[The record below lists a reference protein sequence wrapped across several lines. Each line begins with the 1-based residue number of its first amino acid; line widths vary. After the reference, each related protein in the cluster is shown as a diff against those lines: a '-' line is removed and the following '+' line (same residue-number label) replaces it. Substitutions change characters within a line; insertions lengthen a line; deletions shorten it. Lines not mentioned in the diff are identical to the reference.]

1 MLLLLGG
8 KVYYMKKLR
17 YLIFAVLLVLPLC
30 LWAAAAKS
38 SAPVS
43 PALEIMAAKT
53 DMAKT
58 VPSGENMNFT
68 AQDFMR
74 ALNSSKISS
83 VTIKTLPPK
92 EDGAL
97 TVAGGAV
104 KKGQTVSGKNLD
116 TLCFIPAD
124 KNIKESYFTFS
135 ADGTLP
141 ITCRVFFID
150 KENYCPTLSLASEA
164 SLTVRT
170 HEQNS
175 ATGTLQAYDPDGD
188 KLYFEIVSYPKNGAV
203 VLSDRESGR
212 FTYTPIGN
220 FTGSDSFEYVARDV
234 YGNYSAC
241 ATVSISVSEKQ
252 TSVVFSDIDDCDIYN
267 AALTMAENSL
277 MSGAVS
283 DGLTQFD
290 PDGSISRAEFVMT
303 AMKAAGISSPAE
315 NLSDFFTDV
324 SSLAKE
330 TRDYVNTAYKM
341 GFVGGTEIDGKLCF
355 MPDSTVTRAEAA
367 VVINN
372 IITSMKTVEAP
383 IVRPVFADASSL
395 PAWAKEAIY
404 TVSNLGILKHE
415 NGYVSPDMP
424 VSRGDAA
431 LMLEAMIFM
440 KK

>member
-1 MLLLLGG
+1 
-8 KVYYMKKLR
+8 MKSLR
-17 YLIFAVLLVLPLC
+17 YLFFAVLVLGLS
-30 LWAAAAKS
+30 LSVWVSAARS
-38 SAPVS
+38 DTPVS
-43 PALEIMAAKT
+43 PALEILASKT

-58 VPSGENMNFT
+58 APSGENMNFT
-68 AQDFMR
+68 SQDFMR
-74 ALNSSKISS
+74 ALNTSKIGS
-83 VTIKTLPPK
+83 VTIKSLPPK

-104 KKGQTVSGKNLD
+104 KEGQTVEGKSLD

-124 KNIKESYFTFS
+124 KSIKESYFTFS
-135 ADGTLP
+135 ADDSLP
-141 ITCRVFFID
+141 IKCNIFFID
-150 KENYCPTLSLASEA
+150 KENYCPTLSLASDA

-170 HEQNS
+170 HKENS
-175 ATGTLQAYDPDGD
+175 ATGSLQAYDPDGD
-188 KLYFEIVSYPKNGAV
+188 KLCFEIVSYPANGAV
-203 VLSDRESGR
+203 VLSDRESGH
-212 FTYTPIGN
+212 FTYTPTAGY
-220 FTGSDSFEYVARDV
+220 TGADSFEYVARDF
-234 YGNYSAC
+234 YGNYSAS
-241 ATVSISVSEKQ
+241 ATVSVSVSEKQ
-252 TSVVFSDIDDCDIYN
+252 TSVVFSDIDDCDVYN

-283 DGLTQFD
+283 DGVTQFD
-290 PDGSISRAEFVMT
+290 PDGSISRAEFVMC

-315 NLSDFFTDV
+315 NLSDYFTDV
-324 SSLAKE
+324 SSLQKE

-341 GFVGGTEIDGKLCF
+341 GFVGGTDMDGKLCF
-355 MPDSTVTRAEAA
+355 MPDSNVTRAEAA

-383 IVRPVFADASSL
+383 IVRPVFADATSL

-415 NGYVSPDMP
+415 NGYVSPDAP

>member
-1 MLLLLGG
+1 
-8 KVYYMKKLR
+8 MKSLR
-17 YLIFAVLLVLPLC
+17 YFIFILLLVLPLC
-30 LWAAAAKS
+30 LTASAAKS
-38 SAPVS
+38 DVPVS
-43 PALEIMAAKT
+43 PALEIMASKT
-53 DMAKT
+53 DMAKA
-58 VPSGENMNFT
+58 VSSGENMNFT
-68 AQDFMR
+68 SQDFMR
-74 ALNSSKISS
+74 ALNSAKIGTI
-83 VTIKTLPPK
+83 TIKSLPPK

-104 KKGQTVSGKNLD
+104 KEGQTVSGKSLE
-116 TLCFIPAD
+116 TLCFVPAD
-124 KNIKESYFTFS
+124 KSVKESHFTFS
-135 ADGTLP
+135 VDGGLP
-141 ITCRVFFID
+141 IKCNIFFID
-150 KENYCPTLSLASEA
+150 KDNYCPTLSLASEA

-170 HEQNS
+170 HSENS

-203 VLSDRESGR
+203 VLSDRESGK
-212 FTYTPIGN
+212 FTYTPAGK
-220 FTGSDSFEYVARDV
+220 FTGADSFEYVARDV
-234 YGNYSAC
+234 FGNYSAS
-241 ATVSISVSEKQ
+241 ATVSVSVSERQ

-283 DGLTQFD
+283 GGVTQFD

-315 NLSDFFTDV
+315 NLSDYFTDV
-324 SSLAKE
+324 SALQKE

-341 GFVGGTEIDGKLCF
+341 GFVGGTDADGKLCF
-355 MPDSTVTRAEAA
+355 NPDNNVTRAEAA
-367 VVINN
+367 VVVNN

-383 IVRPVFADASSL
+383 IVRPVFADATSL
-395 PAWAKEAIY
+395 PTWAKEAIY

-415 NGYVSPDMP
+415 NGYVSPDAP

>member
-1 MLLLLGG
+1 
-8 KVYYMKKLR
+8 MKSLR
-17 YLIFAVLLVLPLC
+17 YFIFAVLLILPLC
-30 LWAAAAKS
+30 LWAVAAKS
-38 SAPVS
+38 TSPVS
-43 PALEIMAAKT
+43 PALEIMASKT

-68 AQDFMR
+68 SQDFMR
-74 ALNSSKISS
+74 ALNSSKVGA
-83 VTIKTLPPK
+83 VTIKSLPPK

-124 KNIKESYFTFS
+124 KSVKESYFTFS
-135 ADGTLP
+135 ADGSLP
-141 ITCRVFFID
+141 IKCNLFFID
-150 KENYCPTLSLASEA
+150 TENYCPTLSLASDA

-170 HEQNS
+170 HERNS
-175 ATGTLQAYDPDGD
+175 ATGVLEAYDPDGD

-203 VLSDRESGR
+203 VLSDRESGH
-212 FTYTPIGN
+212 FTYTPAAS
-220 FTGSDSFEYVARDV
+220 FTGADSFEYVARDL
-234 YGNYSAC
+234 YGNYSAS
-241 ATVSISVSEKQ
+241 ATVSVSVSANQ

-290 PDGSISRAEFVMT
+290 PDGSISRAEFVMC
-303 AMKAAGISSPAE
+303 AMKAAGISAPAE
-315 NLSDFFTDV
+315 NLSDYFTDV
-324 SSLAKE
+324 SALPTE
-330 TRDYVNTAYKM
+330 TRNYVNTAYKM
-341 GFVGGTEIDGKLCF
+341 GFAGGTEIDGKLCF
-355 MPDSTVTRAEAA
+355 NPDSNVTRAEAA
-367 VVINN
+367 VILSN
-372 IITSMKTVEAP
+372 IITSMKTVESP

-415 NGYVSPDMP
+415 NGYVSPDAP